1 MMKTVDVRE
10 VEKVQNTGYNNTTL
24 KQQNRGLI
32 LKLIVTGECESRIEL
47 AKRTGLSKM
56 AVTNIISEFMEQ
68 NLVEEKECVRIQGK
82 GRNPIKLCLSSKAP
96 KMIGVHIYRGECS
109 VILCDFQLHI
119 LQRRSFPVTEEN
131 HGRLLEYLFQEID
144 EILDRIPRTEICGIG
159 IGALGPVD
167 VGKGRI
173 LNPPN
178 FYGMKNI
185 DIVSVLKER
194 YDMPV
199 FFDSQYDGAALAEKF
214 FGNGRDVEDFVFVG
228 LANGIGSGI
237 ISQGTIYRDYS
248 GFTSELGHVSIDWN
262 GRVCSCGRKGCLETY
277 ASSPVI
283 ARQLCQITGW
293 KKSFR
298 EFCQIDL
305 SEYAKEADQ
314 VLEDMM
320 EKLACGIVNLTNLFN
335 PQKVIIGHEGYWIPD
350 KYICHL
356 ENDINERKLLADYHQ
371 IRVEKSYFGEDAHI
385 IGCACSLLTEIF
397 AGRIV

>member
-1 MMKTVDVRE
+1 MKTVDVRE

-277 ASSPVI
+277 ISSPVI
-283 ARQLCQITGW
+283 ARKLCQITGW
-293 KKSFR
+293 EKSFR
-298 EFCQIDL
+298 EFCQINL

>member
-1 MMKTVDVRE
+1 M
-10 VEKVQNTGYNNTTL
+10 QNTGYNNTTL

-277 ASSPVI
+277 ISSPVI
-283 ARQLCQITGW
+283 ARKLCQITGW

-350 KYICHL
+350 RYIWDL
-356 ENDINERKLLADYHQ
+356 ENYINEKKLLADYHQ

>member
-1 MMKTVDVRE
+1 MKTVDVRE

-262 GRVCSCGRKGCLETY
+262 GRGCNCGRKGCLETY

>member
-1 MMKTVDVRE
+1 MKTVDVRE

-167 VGKGRI
+167 VGKGRF

-277 ASSPVI
+277 ISSPVI
-283 ARQLCQITGW
+283 ARKLCQITGW
-293 KKSFR
+293 EKSFR
-298 EFCQIDL
+298 EFCQINL

>member
-277 ASSPVI
+277 ISSPVI
-283 ARQLCQITGW
+283 ARKLCQITGW

>member
-1 MMKTVDVRE
+1 M
-10 VEKVQNTGYNNTTL
+10 QNTGYNNTTL

-131 HGRLLEYLFQEID
+131 HGQLLEHLFHRID

-277 ASSPVI
+277 ISSPVI
-283 ARQLCQITGW
+283 ARKLCQITGW

-298 EFCQIDL
+298 EFCQIDM
-305 SEYAKEADQ
+305 SEYAKETDQ

-350 KYICHL
+350 RYIWDL
-356 ENDINERKLLADYHQ
+356 ENYINEKKLLADYHQ

>member
-298 EFCQIDL
+298 EFCQIDM
-305 SEYAKEADQ
+305 SEYAKETDQ

-350 KYICHL
+350 RYIWDL
-356 ENDINERKLLADYHQ
+356 ENYINEKKLLADYHQ

>member
-1 MMKTVDVRE
+1 M
-10 VEKVQNTGYNNTTL
+10 QNTGYNNTTL

-131 HGRLLEYLFQEID
+131 HGQLLEHLFHRID

-185 DIVSVLKER
+185 DIVSVLKAR
-194 YDMPV
+194 YEMPV

-277 ASSPVI
+277 ISSPVI
-283 ARQLCQITGW
+283 ARKLCQITGW
-293 KKSFR
+293 EKSFR
-298 EFCQIDL
+298 EFCQINL

-350 KYICHL
+350 RYIWDL
-356 ENDINERKLLADYHQ
+356 ENYINERKLLAEYHQ

>member
-1 MMKTVDVRE
+1 M
-10 VEKVQNTGYNNTTL
+10 QNTGYNNTTL

-277 ASSPVI
+277 ISSPVI
-283 ARQLCQITGW
+283 ARKLCQITGW

>member
-1 MMKTVDVRE
+1 M
-10 VEKVQNTGYNNTTL
+10 QNTGYNNTTL

-109 VILCDFQLHI
+109 VILCDFQLNI

-277 ASSPVI
+277 ISSPVI
-283 ARQLCQITGW
+283 ARKLCQITGW
-293 KKSFR
+293 EKSFR
-298 EFCQIDL
+298 EFCQINL

>member
-277 ASSPVI
+277 ISSPVI
-283 ARQLCQITGW
+283 ARKLCQITGW
-293 KKSFR
+293 EKSFR

-305 SEYAKEADQ
+305 SEYAKEADR

>member
-1 MMKTVDVRE
+1 MKTVDVRE

-56 AVTNIISEFMEQ
+56 AVTNIISEFIEQ

-277 ASSPVI
+277 ISSPVI
-283 ARQLCQITGW
+283 ARKLCQITGW
-293 KKSFR
+293 EKSFR

-320 EKLACGIVNLTNLFN
+320 EKLACGLVNLTNLFN

-350 KYICHL
+350 RYICHL

>member
-1 MMKTVDVRE
+1 MKTVDVRE

-277 ASSPVI
+277 ISSPVI
-283 ARQLCQITGW
+283 ARKLCQITGW
-293 KKSFR
+293 EKSFR

>member
-277 ASSPVI
+277 VSSPVI

-298 EFCQIDL
+298 EFCQIDM
-305 SEYAKEADQ
+305 SEYAKETDQ

>member
-1 MMKTVDVRE
+1 M
-10 VEKVQNTGYNNTTL
+10 QNTGYNNTTL

-298 EFCQIDL
+298 EFCQIDM
-305 SEYAKEADQ
+305 SEYAKETDQ

>member
-293 KKSFR
+293 EKSFR

-350 KYICHL
+350 RYICHL

>member
-1 MMKTVDVRE
+1 MKTVDVRE

-131 HGRLLEYLFQEID
+131 HRRLLEYLFQEID

-185 DIVSVLKER
+185 DIVSVLKAR
-194 YDMPV
+194 YEMPV

-277 ASSPVI
+277 ISSPVI
-283 ARQLCQITGW
+283 ARKLCQITGW
-293 KKSFR
+293 EKSFR

-350 KYICHL
+350 RYICHL

>member
-1 MMKTVDVRE
+1 M
-10 VEKVQNTGYNNTTL
+10 QNTGYNNTTL

-131 HGRLLEYLFQEID
+131 HERLLEHLFYGID
-144 EILDRIPRTEICGIG
+144 EILDKIPRTEICGIG

-262 GRVCSCGRKGCLETY
+262 GRTCSCGRKGCLETY
-277 ASSPVI
+277 VSSPVI
-283 ARQLCQITGW
+283 ARQLGQITGW
-293 KKSFR
+293 QKSFR
-298 EFCQIDL
+298 EFCQKDL

-320 EKLACGIVNLTNLFN
+320 KKLACGIVNLTNLFN

-350 KYICHL
+350 RYICHL
-356 ENDINERKLLADYHQ
+356 ENYINEKKLLADYHQ
-371 IRVEKSYFGEDAHI
+371 IQVEKSYFGEDAHI

>member
-1 MMKTVDVRE
+1 M
-10 VEKVQNTGYNNTTL
+10 QNTGYNNTTL

-277 ASSPVI
+277 ISSPVI
-283 ARQLCQITGW
+283 ARKLCQITGW
-293 KKSFR
+293 EKSFR
-298 EFCQIDL
+298 EFCQINL

>member
-1 MMKTVDVRE
+1 M
-10 VEKVQNTGYNNTTL
+10 QNTGYNNTTL

-56 AVTNIISEFMEQ
+56 AVTNIISDFIEQ
-68 NLVEEKECVRIQGK
+68 HLIEEKECVRIQGK
-82 GRNPIKLCLSSKAP
+82 GRNPIKLCLSAKAP

-109 VILCDFQLHI
+109 VILCDLQLKI
-119 LQRRSFPVTEEN
+119 LQRRKFPVTQEN
-131 HGRLLEYLFQEID
+131 HDRLLENLFHEID
-144 EILDRIPRTEICGIG
+144 GILGTVPGEKICGIG

-178 FYGMKNI
+178 FYGMKDI
-185 DIVSVLKER
+185 EIVSELKER
-194 YDMPV
+194 YHMPV
-199 FFDSQYDGAALAEKF
+199 FFDSQYDGAALAEKY

-237 ISQGTIYRDYS
+237 ISGGTVYRDYS

-262 GRVCSCGRKGCLETY
+262 GRSCSCGRKGCLETY
-277 ASSPVI
+277 ISSPVL
-283 ARQLCQITGW
+283 ARQLSQITGEE
-293 KKSFR
+293 KTFR
-298 EFCQIDL
+298 EFCQMDQ
-305 SEYAKEADQ
+305 KEWTEEAEK
-314 VLEDMM
+314 VLGDMV
-320 EKLACGIVNLTNLFN
+320 EKLACGIVNMTNLFN

-350 KYICHL
+350 QYIAQL
-356 ENDINERKLLADYHQ
+356 ETYINEKKLLADYHQ
-371 IRVEKSYFGEDAHI
+371 IKVEKSYFGEDAHI

-397 AGRIV
+397 SGRIF

>member
-1 MMKTVDVRE
+1 MKTVDVRE

-298 EFCQIDL
+298 EFCQIDM
-305 SEYAKEADQ
+305 SEYAKETDQ

>member
-277 ASSPVI
+277 ISSPVI
-283 ARQLCQITGW
+283 ARKLCQITGW
-293 KKSFR
+293 EKSFR
-298 EFCQIDL
+298 EFCQINL

>member
-277 ASSPVI
+277 ISSPVI
-283 ARQLCQITGW
+283 ARKLCQITGW
-293 KKSFR
+293 EKSFR

>member
-1 MMKTVDVRE
+1 MKTVDVRE

>member
-1 MMKTVDVRE
+1 M
-10 VEKVQNTGYNNTTL
+10 QNTGYNNTTL

-298 EFCQIDL
+298 EFCQIDM
-305 SEYAKEADQ
+305 SEYAKETDQ

-350 KYICHL
+350 RYIWDL
-356 ENDINERKLLADYHQ
+356 ENYINEKKLLADYHQ

>member
-1 MMKTVDVRE
+1 MKTVDVRE

-119 LQRRSFPVTEEN
+119 LQRRSFQVTEEN
-131 HGRLLEYLFQEID
+131 HGQLLEHLFHRID

-185 DIVSVLKER
+185 DIVSVLKAR
-194 YDMPV
+194 YEMPV

-262 GRVCSCGRKGCLETY
+262 GRGCSCGRKGCLETY

-298 EFCQIDL
+298 EFCQIDM
-305 SEYAKEADQ
+305 SEYAKETDQ

-350 KYICHL
+350 RYIWDL
-356 ENDINERKLLADYHQ
+356 ENYINEKKLLADYHQ

>member
-277 ASSPVI
+277 ISSPVI
-283 ARQLCQITGW
+283 ARKLCQITGW

-298 EFCQIDL
+298 EFCQIDM

>member
-1 MMKTVDVRE
+1 MKTVDVRE

-277 ASSPVI
+277 ISSPVI
-283 ARQLCQITGW
+283 ARKLCQITGW
-293 KKSFR
+293 EKSFR

-385 IGCACSLLTEIF
+385 IGCACSLLTEFF

>member
-1 MMKTVDVRE
+1 M
-10 VEKVQNTGYNNTTL
+10 QNTGYNNTTL

-185 DIVSVLKER
+185 DIVSVLKAR
-194 YDMPV
+194 YEMPV

-298 EFCQIDL
+298 EFCQIDM
-305 SEYAKEADQ
+305 SEYAKETDQ

-350 KYICHL
+350 RYIWDL
-356 ENDINERKLLADYHQ
+356 ENYINEKKLLADYHQ

>member
-1 MMKTVDVRE
+1 MKTVDVRE

-277 ASSPVI
+277 ISSPVI
-283 ARQLCQITGW
+283 ARKLCQITGW

>member
-1 MMKTVDVRE
+1 M
-10 VEKVQNTGYNNTTL
+10 QNTGYNNTTL

-131 HGRLLEYLFQEID
+131 HGQLLEHLFHRID

-185 DIVSVLKER
+185 DIVSVLKAR
-194 YDMPV
+194 YEMPV

-277 ASSPVI
+277 ISSPVI
-283 ARQLCQITGW
+283 ARKLCQITGW
-293 KKSFR
+293 EKSFR
-298 EFCQIDL
+298 EFCQINL

-350 KYICHL
+350 RYIWDL
-356 ENDINERKLLADYHQ
+356 ENYINEKKLLADYHQ

>member
-1 MMKTVDVRE
+1 M
-10 VEKVQNTGYNNTTL
+10 QNTGYNNTTL

-131 HGRLLEYLFQEID
+131 HGQLLEHLFHRID

-185 DIVSVLKER
+185 DIVSVLKAR
-194 YDMPV
+194 YEMPV

-277 ASSPVI
+277 ISSPVI
-283 ARQLCQITGW
+283 ARKLCQITGW

-298 EFCQIDL
+298 EFCQIDM
-305 SEYAKEADQ
+305 SEYAKETDQ

-350 KYICHL
+350 RYIWDL
-356 ENDINERKLLADYHQ
+356 ENYINEKKLLADYHQ

>member
-1 MMKTVDVRE
+1 M
-10 VEKVQNTGYNNTTL
+10 QNTGYNNTTL

-109 VILCDFQLHI
+109 VILCDFQLNI

-214 FGNGRDVEDFVFVG
+214 FGNGRDVEDFVFFG

-277 ASSPVI
+277 ISSPVI
-283 ARQLCQITGW
+283 ARKLCQITGW
-293 KKSFR
+293 EKSFR
-298 EFCQIDL
+298 EFCQINL

>member
-277 ASSPVI
+277 ISSPVI
-283 ARQLCQITGW
+283 ARKLCQITGW
-293 KKSFR
+293 EKSFR
-298 EFCQIDL
+298 EFCQINL
-305 SEYAKEADQ
+305 SEYAKEADR